1 MALNFP
7 KTPVSFLCS
16 GFTNEWYVQV
26 KKKKTLNYLFSRDTV
41 SNAQNCIIS
50 NVFWSEKNLLTIINT
65 KKAQQCITNKVDIFK
80 GQSWSEVSVHN
91 GHWRKEPLLSLC
103 IVMF

>member
-50 NVFWSEKNLLTIINT
+50 NVFWSEKICLPSLTLKKHNNT
-65 KKAQQCITNKVDIFK
+65 QLNKLDIFK

-91 GHWRKEPLLSLC
+91 GHWRTEPL
-103 IVMF
+103 